1 LNVTSRALAAAKR
14 TTAARGRDESATV
27 LRPEV
32 ESRAVGTGLSTRAE
46 QGAESTAKLWPR
58 ATGATIHSA
67 PANAAKQ
74 ILAMPRAR
82 GIIRASRRQMFQR
95 KRIMNRISGFASA
108 ATMAVALATA
118 ASAQTGTAQPTQ
130 RLQGTRDMHVACVGP
145 DSGRVFQRGI
155 GDSLRTTTAMSGDS
169 SRVTGGTAR
178 SREYPDYDVVLD
190 VPNLCVE
197 RIFLKVD
204 SLTAKLNLDAAVS
217 NLVRV
222 TAGAD
227 VLVGNLDLTIQDV
240 RARALLLI
248 DLDDVVHV
256 VDQTL
261 TFVDNHPEV
270 VQQLGST
277 LNNVGGAVGGLAGD
291 VVGAVRGLVMS
302 TTKLANGNTLQH
314 VVDQATG
321 KLLDRTIDAAG
332 KTIGEKALG
341 SVLDL
346 ATVKETAGTAANTV
360 VRQVRD
366 QAGNL
371 IQFTLNKATNAISNL
386 RIIK

>member
-1 LNVTSRALAAAKR
+1 MT
-14 TTAARGRDESATV
+14 
-27 LRPEV
+27 
-32 ESRAVGTGLSTRAE
+32 
-46 QGAESTAKLWPR
+46 
-58 ATGATIHSA
+58 
-67 PANAAKQ
+67 
-74 ILAMPRAR
+74 
-82 GIIRASRRQMFQR
+82 
-95 KRIMNRISGFASA
+95 RISAIASA
-108 ATMAVALATA
+108 AATA
-118 ASAQTGTAQPTQ
+118 ALLASTARAQSGAAPATQ

-145 DSGRVFQRGI
+145 DSGRVFQRAI
-155 GDSLRTTTAMSGDS
+155 GDSLRTTNTMAGDS
-169 SRVTGGTAR
+169 SRITGGTAR
-178 SREYPDYDVVLD
+178 SREYPEYDVVLD
-190 VPNLCVE
+190 IPNLCVE

-204 SLTAKLNLDAAVS
+204 SLTARLNLDAAVS

-227 VLVGNLDLTIQDV
+227 VLVGNVDLTIQDV

-277 LNNVGGAVGGLAGD
+277 LDNVGGAVGGLAGE

-302 TTKLANGNTLQH
+302 TTKLANGNALQH

-332 KTIGEKALG
+332 KTISEKALG

-346 ATVKETAGTAANTV
+346 ATVKETAGSVANTV

-371 IQFTLNKATNAISNL
+371 IEFTLNKATNAISGL
-386 RIIK
+386 RVIK

>member
-1 LNVTSRALAAAKR
+1 MTLSRFVLAFGSLAALA
-14 TTAARGRDESATV
+14 
-27 LRPEV
+27 
-32 ESRAVGTGLSTRAE
+32 
-46 QGAESTAKLWPR
+46 
-58 ATGATIHSA
+58 
-67 PANAAKQ
+67 
-74 ILAMPRAR
+74 
-82 GIIRASRRQMFQR
+82 
-95 KRIMNRISGFASA
+95 
-108 ATMAVALATA
+108 
-118 ASAQTGTAQPTQ
+118 GTAGAQVGGTQPTQ
-130 RLQGTRDMHVACVGP
+130 RLQGTRNMHVACVGP
-145 DSGRVFQRGI
+145 DSGRTFQRGI
-155 GDSLRTTTAMSGDS
+155 GDSLSRTTRLSGTDS
-169 SRVTGGTAR
+169 ARVSGGTAR
-178 SREYPDYDVVLD
+178 SREYPEYDVVLD
-190 VPNLCVE
+190 IPNLCVE

-217 NLVRV
+217 NLVQV

-227 VLVGNLDLTIQDV
+227 VLIGNVDLTIQDV

-248 DLDDVVHV
+248 DLDDVVHI

-302 TTKLANGNTLQH
+302 TTKLASGGTLQH

-321 KLLDRTIDAAG
+321 QLIDRTLDAAG
-332 KTIGEKALG
+332 KTIAQKAIG

-346 ATVKETAGTAANTV
+346 ATIKETAGSAAGTV
-360 VRQVRD
+360 VRQVKD

-371 IQFTLNKATNAISNL
+371 IEFTLNTANKAISNL
-386 RIIK
+386 RVIK

>member
-1 LNVTSRALAAAKR
+1 MT
-14 TTAARGRDESATV
+14 
-27 LRPEV
+27 
-32 ESRAVGTGLSTRAE
+32 
-46 QGAESTAKLWPR
+46 
-58 ATGATIHSA
+58 
-67 PANAAKQ
+67 
-74 ILAMPRAR
+74 
-82 GIIRASRRQMFQR
+82 
-95 KRIMNRISGFASA
+95 RISAIASA
-108 ATMAVALATA
+108 AATA
-118 ASAQTGTAQPTQ
+118 ALLASTARAQSGAAPATQ

-145 DSGRVFQRGI
+145 DSGRVFQRAI
-155 GDSLRTTTAMSGDS
+155 GDSLRTTNTMAGDS
-169 SRVTGGTAR
+169 SRITGGTAR
-178 SREYPDYDVVLD
+178 SREYPEYDVVLD
-190 VPNLCVE
+190 IPNLCVE

-204 SLTAKLNLDAAVS
+204 SLTARLNLDAAVS

-227 VLVGNLDLTIQDV
+227 VLVGNVDLTIQDV

-277 LNNVGGAVGGLAGD
+277 LDNVGGAVGGLAGE

-302 TTKLANGNTLQH
+302 TTKLANGNALQH

-332 KTIGEKALG
+332 KTISEKALG

-346 ATVKETAGTAANTV
+346 ATVKETAGAVANTV

-371 IQFTLNKATNAISNL
+371 IEFTLNKATNAISGL
-386 RIIK
+386 RVIK